1 MDTLPTIKQILAQ
14 ADRIGD
20 TPMDEDSAREWFNQ
34 TVRDNR
40 ERNKEERRSMAVE
53 AHWKAVQGE
62 EYGSY

>member
-1 MDTLPTIKQILAQ
+1 MDTLPTIKQILTQ

-40 ERNKEERRSMAVE
+40 ERISVHVMAGNKKGEGKWLTLSRRRS
-53 AHWKAVQGE
+53 G
-62 EYGSY
+62 